1 MSIYSDWMIIKNVER
16 EAVAKRR
23 EIEDEML
30 RQLQVDDVEGSQ
42 TLKREGFKVR
52 VTNRYNRKV
61 DSDLLQDIA
70 TEEGLDHLLPVLFRW
85 KPEIKLKEWQSADES
100 AKQKLAQAITTTPG
114 RASLQIEED

>member
-42 TLKREGFKVR
+42 TLKRDGFKVR

-61 DSDLLQDIA
+61 DSDLLQLVAQFKHKHLSA
-70 TEEGLDHLLPVLFRW
+70 TVQVEHSV
-85 KPEIKLKEWQSADES
+85 
-100 AKQKLAQAITTTPG
+100 
-114 RASLQIEED
+114 ASHDG

>member
-1 MSIYSDWMIIKNVER
+1 LSVYKDWLEAKRIER
-16 EAVAKRR
+16 EIVAQRR
-23 EIEDEML
+23 DLEDEML

-100 AKQKLAQAITTTPG
+100 AKQKLAKAITTTPG
-114 RASLQIEED
+114 RASFNIEED

>member
-1 MSIYSDWMIIKNVER
+1 MYKDWLEAKRIER
-16 EAVAKRR
+16 EIVAQRR
-23 EIEDEML
+23 DLEDEML

-114 RASLQIEED
+114 RASFNIEED

>member
-1 MSIYSDWMIIKNVER
+1 MSIYSDWLEAKRIER
-16 EAVAKRR
+16 EIVAQRR
-23 EIEDEML
+23 DLEDEML

-100 AKQKLAQAITTTPG
+100 AKQKLARAITTTPG
-114 RASLQIEED
+114 RASFYIEED

>member
-1 MSIYSDWMIIKNVER
+1 MSIYSDWLEAKRIER
-16 EAVAKRR
+16 EIVAQRR
-23 EIEDEML
+23 DLEDEML

-70 TEEGLDHLLPVLFRW
+70 TEEGLDHLLPLLFRW

-100 AKQKLAQAITTTPG
+100 AKQKLARAITTTPG
-114 RASLQIEED
+114 RASFNIEED

>member
-1 MSIYSDWMIIKNVER
+1 MSVYKDWLEAKRIER
-16 EAVAKRR
+16 EIVAQRR
-23 EIEDEML
+23 DLEDEML

-100 AKQKLAQAITTTPG
+100 AKQKLAKAITTTPG
-114 RASLQIEED
+114 RASFNIEED

>member
-1 MSIYSDWMIIKNVER
+1 MSIYSDWLE
-16 EAVAKRR
+16 AKRIER
-23 EIEDEML
+23 AIVAQRRDLEDEML

-100 AKQKLAQAITTTPG
+100 AKQKLARAITTTPG
-114 RASLQIEED
+114 RASFNLEED